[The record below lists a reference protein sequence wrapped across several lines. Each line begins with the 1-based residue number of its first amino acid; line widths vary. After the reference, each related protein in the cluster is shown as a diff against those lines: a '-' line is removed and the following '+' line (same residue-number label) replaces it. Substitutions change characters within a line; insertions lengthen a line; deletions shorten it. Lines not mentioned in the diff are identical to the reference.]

1 MAIDTPF
8 AIGGGRRRL
17 PFLSPFSHFS
27 KTFLKKISFFAIL
40 SLHRTT
46 TLIAERQRAL

>member
-27 KTFLKKISFFAIL
+27 KTFFEKNLFAIL